1 MTTATKAIVIF
12 ADMVVF
18 SSCRISFAA
27 EIEQRFAAEIEQRDF
42 LFPGLLCN
50 WIRSACVLVFRAL
63 ISNDEGHSAGIDRC

>member
-1 MTTATKAIVIF
+1 MTTAAKAIVIF
-12 ADMVVF
+12 PDMVVF

-27 EIEQRFAAEIEQRDF
+27 EIEESDF

-63 ISNDEGHSAGIDRC
+63 ISNDEGHQQVSIVAKQSASSS

>member
-1 MTTATKAIVIF
+1 MTTATKAIVIS

-27 EIEQRFAAEIEQRDF
+27 QIEQSDF

-50 WIRSACVLVFRAL
+50 WIRPACVLVFRAL

>member
-27 EIEQRFAAEIEQRDF
+27 QIEQSDF